1 MCGVFLGNFRFLQG
15 LKYFLRRAVSDLLP
29 TANLLE
35 FAAVGQVNL
44 CGHYRCVLVFV
55 IGGWAVWGSSN
66 QALLSN
72 EFDKPLAVWSQESHG
87 EKSHFAVDGH
97 IEKGS
102 NNLWS

>member
-1 MCGVFLGNFRFLQG
+1 M
-15 LKYFLRRAVSDLLP
+15 
-29 TANLLE
+29 
-35 FAAVGQVNL
+35 NL
-44 CGHYRCVLVFV
+44 CGRYRCVLVLV